1 MATGRFNPNSLV
13 SKMALIPFDDRD
25 GMIWWDGA
33 LTPWRDAKLHVLT
46 HGLHY
51 ASGVFEGERAYA
63 GHIFRLREHTDRLI
77 NSARILGFD
86 IPWTADQ
93 IDAACIET
101 LAANGLTEGYLRPLA
116 WRGSEQ
122 LSVSAQ
128 NTRIHLAI
136 ACWEWPA
143 YYSGDRMAGIKLGWA
158 DWRRP
163 DPRTMPTASKATGN
177 YMTSTLAKHKAE
189 AEGCS
194 DAMMLDYRGNLAEA
208 TGANAFFV
216 IDGKL
221 HTPTPDCFLDGI
233 TRRAVVGLARR
244 RQIPVIERA
253 ILPDELAQVSEVFLT
268 GTAAEVTPV
277 RSIGEHQFSPG
288 QVTQTLVQDYNEL
301 VRLPPEEVQNRLA
314 A

>member
-1 MATGRFNPNSLV
+1 
-13 SKMALIPFDDRD
+13 MALIPMDDRD

-33 LTPWRDAKLHVLT
+33 LVPWREAKLHVLT

-51 ASGVFEGERAYA
+51 ASAVFEGERAYA
-63 GHIFRLREHTDRLI
+63 GHIFKLREHTDRLI
-77 NSARILGFD
+77 ASGRILGFE
-86 IPWTADQ
+86 IPWTAEQ
-93 IDAACIET
+93 IDTACIET

-116 WRGSEQ
+116 WRGSEM
-122 LSVSAQ
+122 LAVSAQ
-128 NTRIHLAI
+128 NTKIHLAI

-143 YYSGDRMAGIKLGWA
+143 YFTGDRMAGIKLAWA

-163 DPRTMPTASKATGN
+163 DPRTAPTASKATGN
-177 YMTSTLAKHKAE
+177 YMTGTLAKHKAE
-189 AEGCS
+189 AEGCA
-194 DAMMLDYRGNLAEA
+194 DAMMLDYRGQLAEA

-216 IDGKL
+216 IDGVM

-233 TRRAVVGLARR
+233 TRRAVMGLARR

-253 ILPDELAQVSEVFLT
+253 MQPEELSQVSEVFLA

-277 RSIGEHQFSPG
+277 RQIGEHVFTPG
-288 QVTQTLVQDYNEL
+288 QITRTLVEDYTAL
-301 VRLPPEEVQNRLA
+301 VRMSPAEVAARLDPHALA

>member
-1 MATGRFNPNSLV
+1 MTTSVPPHSGET
-13 SKMALIPFDDRD
+13 MALIPFDDRD

-33 LTPWRDAKLHVLT
+33 LVPWREAKLHVLT

-51 ASGVFEGERAYA
+51 ASAVFEGERAYA

-77 NSARILGFD
+77 NSGRILGFE
-86 IPWTADQ
+86 IPWSADE
-93 IDAACIET
+93 IDQACIDT
-101 LAANGLTEGYLRPLA
+101 LAANGLKEGYLRPLA
-116 WRGSEQ
+116 WRGSEM
-122 LSVSAQ
+122 LAVSAQ
-128 NTRIHLAI
+128 NTKIHLAI

-143 YYSGDRMAGIKLGWA
+143 YFTGDRMAGIKLAWA

-163 DPRTMPTASKATGN
+163 DPRTAPTASKATGN
-177 YMTSTLAKHKAE
+177 YMTGTLAKHKAE
-189 AEGCS
+189 AEGCA
-194 DAMMLDYRGNLAEA
+194 DAMMLDYRGQLAEA

-233 TRRAVVGLARR
+233 TRRAVMGLAHR
-244 RQIPVIERA
+244 RQIPVVERA
-253 ILPDELAQVSEVFLT
+253 MQPDELSQVTEVFLA

-277 RSIGEHQFSPG
+277 RQIGDQVFAPG
-288 QVTQTLVQDYNEL
+288 QITRALVSDYTEL
-301 VRLPPEEVQNRLA
+301 VRLPPADVAARLA

>member
-1 MATGRFNPNSLV
+1 MTTSLPPH
-13 SKMALIPFDDRD
+13 SGETMALIPFDDRD

-33 LTPWRDAKLHVLT
+33 LVPWREAKLHVLT

-51 ASGVFEGERAYA
+51 ASAVFEGERAYA

-77 NSARILGFD
+77 NSGRILGFE
-86 IPWTADQ
+86 IPWSADE
-93 IDAACIET
+93 IDQACIDT

-116 WRGSEQ
+116 WRGSEM
-122 LSVSAQ
+122 LAVSAQ
-128 NTRIHLAI
+128 NTKIHLAI

-143 YYSGDRMAGIKLGWA
+143 YFTGDRMAGIKLAWA

-163 DPRTMPTASKATGN
+163 DPRTAPTASKATGN
-177 YMTSTLAKHKAE
+177 YMTGTLAKHKAE
-189 AEGCS
+189 AEGCA
-194 DAMMLDYRGNLAEA
+194 DAMMLDYRGQLAEA

-233 TRRAVVGLARR
+233 TRRAVMGLAHR
-244 RQIPVIERA
+244 RQIPVVERA
-253 ILPDELAQVSEVFLT
+253 MQPDELSQVTEVFLA

-277 RSIGEHQFSPG
+277 RQIGDQVFAPG
-288 QVTQTLVQDYNEL
+288 QITRALVSDYTEL
-301 VRLPPEEVQNRLA
+301 VRLPPADVAARLA

>member
-1 MATGRFNPNSLV
+1 
-13 SKMALIPFDDRD
+13 MALIPFDDRD
-25 GMIWWDGA
+25 GTIWYDGA
-33 LTPWRDAKLHVLT
+33 LIPWRDAKLHVLT

-51 ASGVFEGERAYA
+51 GSGVFEGERAYA
-63 GHIFRLREHTDRLI
+63 GNIFRLREHTDRLI
-77 NSARILGFD
+77 ASGRILGFE
-86 IPWTADQ
+86 IPWTAEQ
-93 IDAACIET
+93 IDAACKET

-116 WRGSEQ
+116 WRGSEM
-122 LSVSAQ
+122 LAVSAQ
-128 NTRIHLAI
+128 HTKIHLAI
-136 ACWEWPA
+136 ACWVWPA
-143 YYSGDRMAGIKLGWA
+143 YFTDRMAGIRLAWA

-163 DPRTMPTASKATGN
+163 DPRTAPTASKATGN
-177 YMTSTLAKHKAE
+177 YMTGTLSKHAAE
-189 AEGCS
+189 AKGFA
-194 DAMMLDYRGNLAEA
+194 DAMMLDYRGQLAEA

-253 ILPDELAQVSEVFLT
+253 MQPEELANVTEVFLA

-277 RSIGEHQFSPG
+277 RQIGEQFFTPG
-288 QVTQTLVQDYNEL
+288 QITKTLLEDYEAL
-301 VRLPPEEVQNRLA
+301 VRMPPDEVDARLA